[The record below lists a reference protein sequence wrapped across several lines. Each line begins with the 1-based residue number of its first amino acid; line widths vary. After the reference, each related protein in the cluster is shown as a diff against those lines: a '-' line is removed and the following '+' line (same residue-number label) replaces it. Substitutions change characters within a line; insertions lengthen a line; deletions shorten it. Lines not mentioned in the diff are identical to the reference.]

1 MYSQFVRRPK
11 SDLNNEVT
19 VLPSGS
25 KAGSFSV
32 QFFGHWLHSG
42 QVNMFV
48 LIFFAPLP
56 KEKRAPSPRLPYSLG
71 HNIET
76 GG

>member
-1 MYSQFVRRPK
+1 MYSQFVRRPQ

-48 LIFFAPLP
+48 LIFRATAKRKTGP
-56 KEKRAPSPRLPYSLG
+56 KSQITLFLRA
-71 HNIET
+71 
-76 GG
+76 